1 MHAFIGW
8 SSQRGLKTAEA
19 LRAWLRAGIPELES
33 FVSPELPKGRAW
45 FRELEARLAK
55 ARLGLMCLAPP
66 NVAGEWQLIEAG
78 AIWKAA
84 KKGGLFPICFG
95 VDGAEVPAPLREFQ
109 LIHFE
114 ASDFERLARGVV
126 EAALGKAA
134 WNEPRRQAFAAA
146 WPALQQAVEAA
157 LAAPDPAVR
166 TPRGFIHEV
175 AGGWWERLIA
185 DDDSTQLSWM
195 RMRRSD
201 DGARLSIEGNGY
213 GGLGQATASWQSAFV
228 SITDLSTDCAKLR
241 YYWEGRHLRGS
252 SARVGGVGDLSFL
265 IEPSHRVWRGE
276 GEFTEV
282 CLTAAREPRIKAVQL
297 RRASEAESAVMN
309 SGDPRARR
317 DLLRQTLEA
326 WDG

>member
-1 MHAFIGW
+1 MDAFIGW
-8 SSQRGLKTAEA
+8 SSQRGLRIAEA
-19 LRAWLRAGIPELES
+19 LRAWLGAGIPELAS
-33 FVSPELPKGRAW
+33 FVSPDLPKGRAW
-45 FRELEARLAK
+45 FRELEARLAQ

-84 KKGGLFPICFG
+84 QEGGLFPICFG
-95 VDGAEVPAPLREFQ
+95 VGEAEVPAPLREFQ
-109 LIHFE
+109 LTHFE

-126 EAALGKAA
+126 EAVLGAPA

-166 TPRGFIHEV
+166 TPRGFMHEV

-201 DGARLSIEGNGY
+201 DGTRLSIEGNGY
-213 GGLGQATASWQSAFV
+213 GGLGQSTASWHSVFV
-228 SITDLSTDCAKLR
+228 SINDLAADCAKLR
-241 YYWEGRHLRGS
+241 YYWEGRRLRGP
-252 SARVGGVGDLSFL
+252 SAKVGGVGDLSFF
-265 IEPSHRVWRGE
+265 IDKDHRVERGE

-282 CLTAAREPRIKAVQL
+282 CLTAAREPIIKAVQL
-297 RRASEAESAVMN
+297 RRASAQEAAIMN
-309 SGDPRARR
+309 GGDPLARR
-317 DLLRQTLEA
+317 NLLRQTLDA
-326 WDG
+326 WDA